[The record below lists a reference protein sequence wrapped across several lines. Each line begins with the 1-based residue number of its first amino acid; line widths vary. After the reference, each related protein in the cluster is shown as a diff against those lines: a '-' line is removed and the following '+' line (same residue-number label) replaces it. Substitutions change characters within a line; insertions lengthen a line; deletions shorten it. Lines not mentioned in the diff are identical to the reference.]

1 MKPRIC
7 WFLAKKQRFLVRETR
22 SQKKKNHQN
31 GNKICETTFG
41 FTKTDYRQTWN
52 HLWFQK
58 NWLKI
63 ILRAEIWFLRSK
75 QARLKI
81 ADGSCLQF
89 RGTSVF
95 AWQAQI
101 SQVRVKYWFKSPKM
115 ASSGVYFMP

>member
-1 MKPRIC
+1 MLIFGQKTAFFGP
-7 WFLAKKQRFLVRETR
+7 WNQVT
-22 SQKKKNHQN
+22 KKKNHQN

-63 ILRAEIWFLRSK
+63 ILQAEIWFLRSK

-101 SQVRVKYWFKSPKM
+101 SQVRVKYWFKSPEM